1 MKKTPSLTLIPKE
14 AQAELERQDAARAK
28 AREEAGRAGWSGFR
42 NLFIRQHGYELELA
56 QKWGAEADVVNDH
69 GTEVVVRSIR
79 DKYPPRKP
87 GRFIRWLFQFRN
99 RVGAPIF
106 QYNPAPLGFIL
117 NEGGR
122 GVTLTL
128 TRMVPFRLY
137 VAGWVLMIRGGKV
150 SFRHV

>member
-1 MKKTPSLTLIPKE
+1 MKKTPSLKLIPRE
-14 AQAELERQDAARAK
+14 AQAELDRQDAERAEARRTASD
-28 AREEAGRAGWSGFR
+28 RQFR
-42 NLFIRQHGYELELA
+42 DNFVRVHAYEIMLA
-56 QKWGAEADVVNDH
+56 SKWGAEADVAGNP
-69 GTEVVVRSIR
+69 EVVVRSIR

-106 QYNPAPLGFIL
+106 QFNPAPLGFIF

-137 VAGWVLMIRGGKV
+137 VAGWVLMCQGGEV
-150 SFRHV
+150 SFRHH